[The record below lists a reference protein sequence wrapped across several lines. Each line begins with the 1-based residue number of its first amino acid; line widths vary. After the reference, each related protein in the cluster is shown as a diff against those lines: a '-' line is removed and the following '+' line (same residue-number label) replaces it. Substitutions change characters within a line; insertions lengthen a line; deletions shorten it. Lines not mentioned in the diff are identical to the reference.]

1 MAMDNNTVDLLKEP
15 VLIIKGVGDVR
26 AKLFHKLNIFN
37 IEDLITFYPRDYE
50 DRGNLK
56 KIAQLDDGQ
65 ACTFEGMIMSKVSER
80 HIRKGFTVYQVYIKD
95 DTGTVIGTWYNQ
107 QYIKK
112 IFIVGETYIFHG
124 KVTRKFKNIEVQ
136 SPVYE
141 KAGSEHKNTM
151 RIVPVYSSTASLAQN
166 TIRSVIGSA
175 LKLVTGKLMEILPDW
190 LREKYSLSEINYAV
204 SNIHFPKSDDDFR
217 NARYRL
223 VFEELFMLQLGLLS
237 IKNSFLEDKEGIR
250 FKALKAEMDSI
261 KSTLCF
267 KLTNAQTRVLDEIEK
282 DMESSKAMN
291 RLVQGDVGS
300 GKTILAAL
308 ALIKAVKSGYQ
319 GAFMAPTEIL
329 AKQHFDSLRDM
340 MENNGI
346 SIGLLVGS
354 QTRKQKTELADRIKS
369 GEIDVVIGT
378 HALIQDSIQFLR
390 LGLVITDEQHRFG
403 VRQRA
408 MLSNKGQNPDVLVMT
423 ATPIPRT
430 LALILYGDLD
440 ISVIDE
446 LPPGRKPVETYAV
459 DSTMRQR
466 INNFIRKQIS
476 EGRQVYMVCP
486 LVDESDSIEAKSA
499 LKMAERI
506 QKEDFNDL
514 NVGLIH
520 GRMKPKDKEDIM
532 NRFVDGA
539 INILVSTTVIE
550 VGVNV
555 PNAAVMVVE
564 NAERF
569 GLAQLHQLRGRV
581 GRGEHQSYCIL
592 YNEGKSRVTRERM
605 RVMQNTNDGFIIS
618 EKDLELRGPGEF
630 FGTRQHG
637 IPELKIANL
646 YRDIEILKKAQEAA
660 KEVLNLDR
668 HLESEENKKL
678 KERITEDFKEKIKE
692 LSLN

>member
-1 MAMDNNTVDLLKEP
+1 MDNNTVDLLKEP